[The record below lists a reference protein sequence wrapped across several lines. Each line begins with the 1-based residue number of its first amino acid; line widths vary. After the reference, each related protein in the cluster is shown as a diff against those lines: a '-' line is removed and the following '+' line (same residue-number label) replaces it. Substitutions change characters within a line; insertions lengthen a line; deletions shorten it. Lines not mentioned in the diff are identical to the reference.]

1 MNKQSTVP
9 LHDLIKAQQV
19 ELERLRELRAKRGAE
34 SSNGVGVWGGGGADV
49 GGAERLHS
57 AVITRYVVA

>member
-34 SSNGVGVWGGGGADV
+34 SGGVGVWGGGADV